1 MLGVVKHLAKAAV
14 TVYKDG
20 KVSLGIAAFLKQ
32 HGDDN

>member
-1 MLGVVKHLAKAAV
+1 MLRVVKRFAKAAV

-20 KVSLGIAAFLKQ
+20 KVSLGTAPFLKQ

>member
-1 MLGVVKHLAKAAV
+1 MLGAVKCFAKAAV

-20 KVSLGIAAFLKQ
+20 KVSLGTAPFLKQ